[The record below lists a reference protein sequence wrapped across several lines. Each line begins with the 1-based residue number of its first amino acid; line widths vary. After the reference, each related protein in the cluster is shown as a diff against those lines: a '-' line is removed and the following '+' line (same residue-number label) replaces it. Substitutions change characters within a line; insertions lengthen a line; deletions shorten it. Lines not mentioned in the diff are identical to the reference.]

1 VQKSESE
8 VSLETSEKK
17 ARKGIGSTGNRQWAF
32 IAIGLTRQANKHG
45 GGEVDGFSFLTF
57 RVKRYALTKESEK
70 QHDMSTV
77 VAGDPQNFE
86 NQMDYS
92 EKAYCGI
99 WPSW

>member
-1 VQKSESE
+1 M
-8 VSLETSEKK
+8 
-17 ARKGIGSTGNRQWAF
+17 GSTGNRQRAF
-32 IAIGLTRQANKHG
+32 IAIGLTRQADKHG
-45 GGEVDGFSFLTF
+45 GGEIDGFSFLKF
-57 RVKRYALTKESEK
+57 RVNRCALTKESEK

-99 WPSW
+99 WLSW